1 MSTPAGL
8 FANKSRILL
17 FGGSFDPPTRA
28 HSVIAT
34 LAAATLGADL
44 TLWIP
49 NQVSPW
55 KDQTLVTPAAA
66 RVALAE
72 AATMGIDDMDVWTV
86 EAERPGPSYTFET
99 VLEARRLAGPDAK
112 LWFLCGADVLAGIAS
127 FREADV
133 ICQTVR
139 IAAFDRP
146 GFESVADI
154 ISQLPPQWRDI
165 TDAIP
170 TPEPVDM
177 SSTAV
182 RDALLSGGDV
192 SDLLLPAVVEQ
203 IVARGLYGSGP
214 KEQKVV

>member
-1 MSTPAGL
+1 LSTPDGL

-28 HSVIAT
+28 HSIIAM
-34 LAAATLGADL
+34 LAATALDADL

-55 KDQTLVTPAAA
+55 KDQSLVSPAAA
-66 RVALAE
+66 RIALAE
-72 AATMGIDDMDVWTV
+72 AAILGINDMEVWTI

-99 VLEARRLAGPDAK
+99 VLEARRLAGPAAK
-112 LWFLCGADVLAGIAS
+112 LWFLCGADVLSGIAS
-127 FREADV
+127 FREAEV
-133 ICQTVR
+133 LCETVR

-146 GFESVADI
+146 GFQSVGEV
-154 ISQLPPQWRDI
+154 LPILPRVWQDI
-165 TDAIP
+165 TDTIN
-170 TPEPVDM
+170 TPKPIDI

-192 SDLLLPAVVEQ
+192 SGLLLPAVFDQ

>member
-1 MSTPAGL
+1 
-8 FANKSRILL
+8 
-17 FGGSFDPPTRA
+17 
-28 HSVIAT
+28 
-34 LAAATLGADL
+34 
-44 TLWIP
+44 
-49 NQVSPW
+49 
-55 KDQTLVTPAAA
+55 
-66 RVALAE
+66 
-72 AATMGIDDMDVWTV
+72 MGIDDMDVWTV

-99 VLEARRLAGPDAK
+99 VLEARRLACPDAK

-146 GFESVADI
+146 GFESVANI
-154 ISQLPPQWRDI
+154 ISKLPPQWRDI

-192 SDLLLPAVVEQ
+192 SDLLLPAVVDQ
-203 IVARGLYGSGP
+203 IVANELYGTGP

>member
-1 MSTPAGL
+1 M
-8 FANKSRILL
+8 
-17 FGGSFDPPTRA
+17 
-28 HSVIAT
+28 
-34 LAAATLGADL
+34 
-44 TLWIP
+44 
-49 NQVSPW
+49 VS
-55 KDQTLVTPAAA
+55 PAAA

-72 AATMGIDDMDVWTV
+72 AAILGIDDMDVWTI
-86 EAERPGPSYTFET
+86 EADRPGPSYTFET
-99 VLEARRLAGPDAK
+99 VIEARRLAGPDAK
-112 LWFLCGADVLAGIAS
+112 LWFLCGADVLSGIAS
-127 FREADV
+127 FREAAV
-133 ICQTVR
+133 LCETVR

-146 GFESVADI
+146 GFESVVNI
-154 ISQLPPQWRDI
+154 ISQLPQQWQYI

-192 SDLLLPAVVEQ
+192 SALLLPAVVDQ

>member
-146 GFESVADI
+146 
-154 ISQLPPQWRDI
+154 
-165 TDAIP
+165 
-170 TPEPVDM
+170 PEPVDM

-203 IVARGLYGSGP
+203 IVARGLYGTGP

>member
-1 MSTPAGL
+1 MSTPDGL

-28 HSVIAT
+28 HSVIAS
-34 LAAATLGADL
+34 LAAATLAADL

-55 KDQTLVTPAAA
+55 KDQSLVSPAAA

-72 AATMGIDDMDVWTV
+72 AAILGIDEMDVWTV

-112 LWFLCGADVLAGIAS
+112 LWFLCGADVLSGIAS

-133 ICQTVR
+133 LCETVR

-146 GFESVADI
+146 GFESVANI
-154 ISQLPPQWRDI
+154 ISQLPQQWQDI

-192 SDLLLPAVVEQ
+192 SALLLPAVVDQ

>member
-1 MSTPAGL
+1 MSTPDGL
-8 FANKSRILL
+8 FASKSRILL

-28 HSVIAT
+28 HSIIAT
-34 LAAATLGADL
+34 LAAAALDADL

-55 KDQTLVTPAAA
+55 KDQHLVTHAPA

-72 AATMGIDDMDVWTV
+72 AAIMGIDDMAVWTI
-86 EAERPGPSYTFET
+86 EAERPGPSFTFET
-99 VLEARRLAGPDAK
+99 VLEARRLAGPAAK
-112 LWFLCGADVLAGIAS
+112 LWFLCGADVLSGIGS

-133 ICQTVR
+133 LCQTVR

-146 GFESVADI
+146 GFQSVGEI
-154 ISQLPPQWRDI
+154 LPILPQAWQDI
-165 TDAIP
+165 TDAIA
-170 TPEPVDM
+170 TPEPVDI

-192 SDLLLPAVVEQ
+192 SALLLPAVFDQ
-203 IVARGLYGSGP
+203 IVARGLYGSGL
-214 KEQKVV
+214 KEQKEV

>member
-1 MSTPAGL
+1 
-8 FANKSRILL
+8 
-17 FGGSFDPPTRA
+17 
-28 HSVIAT
+28 
-34 LAAATLGADL
+34 
-44 TLWIP
+44 
-49 NQVSPW
+49 
-55 KDQTLVTPAAA
+55 
-66 RVALAE
+66 
-72 AATMGIDDMDVWTV
+72 MGIDDMDVWTV

-99 VLEARRLAGPDAK
+99 VLEARRLAGSDAK
-112 LWFLCGADVLAGIAS
+112 LWFLCGADVLSGIAS

-146 GFESVADI
+146 GFESVANI
-154 ISQLPPQWRDI
+154 ISKLPPQWRGI

-177 SSTAV
+177 SSTTV

-192 SDLLLPAVVEQ
+192 SALLLPSVVDE
-203 IVARGLYGSGP
+203 IVARGLYGTGP